1 MPKAR
6 QLPRTPNRPPQGGLW
21 CVCGGGLRVSEEAGA
36 YLRRMRM
43 ARPMTATTSWPM
55 LTSRL
60 ARAMCDGLLVPSHR
74 HQEDGKLEIT
84 VRE

>member
-1 MPKAR
+1 VVRLGVA
-6 QLPRTPNRPPQGGLW
+6 
-21 CVCGGGLRVSEEAGA
+21 VESEQQAGA

-43 ARPMTATTSWPM
+43 ARPMTATASWPM

-74 HQEDGKLEIT
+74 HQEVEKREIT
-84 VRE
+84 VGNKSTLPTASG

>member
-1 MPKAR
+1 MVR
-6 QLPRTPNRPPQGGLW
+6 LGWWIEGERGG
-21 CVCGGGLRVSEEAGA
+21 RA

-60 ARAMCDGLLVPSHR
+60 ARVMCDGLLVPSHR
-74 HQEDGKLEIT
+74 HQEVVKVEIT
-84 VRE
+84 VGNKSTLPMAAG

>member
-1 MPKAR
+1 M
-6 QLPRTPNRPPQGGLW
+6 
-21 CVCGGGLRVSEEAGA
+21 VSEEAGA

-74 HQEDGKLEIT
+74 HPVVEKRGIT
-84 VRE
+84 VGNKSTLPMAAG

>member
-1 MPKAR
+1 
-6 QLPRTPNRPPQGGLW
+6 LLRPGLGVDG
-21 CVCGGGLRVSEEAGA
+21 CEQAGA

-43 ARPMTATTSWPM
+43 ARPMTATMSWPM

-74 HQEDGKLEIT
+74 FRKSANSKSLAGIKA
-84 VRE
+84 RCFASG